1 MLGGLPVIKRYLT
14 YLSYNTS
21 KKKNFARAKH
31 RIILQK
37 SESRDRQKHAKIL
50 GNQSISTSKQLP
62 DSSFP
67 KFTYKWNCLVLLVT
81 YRLIGTDHVWFK
93 VVHKVY
99 PNLPL
104 KTENRQILT

>member
-37 SESRDRQKHAKIL
+37 SESRDRQKQAKIL
-50 GNQSISTSKQLP
+50 GNQSISTLKQLP

-67 KFTYKWNCLVLLVT
+67 KITYKWNCLVLLVT
-81 YRLIGTDHVWFK
+81 YRLIGTTILHG
-93 VVHKVY
+93 
-99 PNLPL
+99 L
-104 KTENRQILT
+104 KFYIKFTQIYR